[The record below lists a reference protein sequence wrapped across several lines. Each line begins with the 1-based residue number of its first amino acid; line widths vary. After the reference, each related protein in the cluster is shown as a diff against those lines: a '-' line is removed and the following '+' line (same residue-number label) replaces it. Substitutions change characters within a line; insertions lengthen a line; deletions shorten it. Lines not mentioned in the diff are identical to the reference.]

1 MMRFFPS
8 LQVLFLNQHAKFLS
22 SHFIF
27 QKGDSRIF
35 LWKTWPIPQ
44 DRPIDTEIFDAINQ
58 KKITDYWIILESSF
72 LSPQNLFP

>member
-44 DRPIDTEIFDAINQ
+44 DRPIDTEIFDAIN
-58 KKITDYWIILESSF
+58 
-72 LSPQNLFP
+72 